1 MRRSFEMNIL
11 EIKEELKLLNT
22 KKIKI
27 EKLMKKPN
35 GSILNEAW
43 LSNEEEISEL
53 QALIDNCDF
62 TVEEV

>member
-1 MRRSFEMNIL
+1 MTIN
-11 EIKEELKLLNT
+11 EINNELKLLNA

-43 LSNEEEISEL
+43 LSNEQDISEL